1 MSGMQRRK
9 GAVGEREVVAEF
21 DRHGMLAHRTA
32 QRMGKAG
39 DAADVQV
46 AGLDV
51 HIEVKRTERFSLT
64 DAIAQAS
71 TDSNGRPWII
81 VHRSNG
87 RPWMVIQ
94 PFHQWAADS
103 ASFREA
109 KARNAATKPQ
119 EATDA
124 PTT

>member
-21 DRHGMLAHRTA
+21 GRHGMLAHRTA

-51 HIEVKRTERFSLT
+51 HIEVKRTENLAWRKT
-64 DAIAQAS
+64 IAQA
-71 TDSNGRPWII
+71 TNDAQGGPWI
-81 VHRSNG
+81 VLHRVNG
-87 RPWMVIQ
+87 GKWMVIQ
-94 PFHQWAADS
+94 PLDQWVADSVAAHCAIAHRRDIMERAAD
-103 ASFREA
+103 EGV
-109 KARNAATKPQ
+109 
-119 EATDA
+119 
-124 PTT
+124 